1 LQEQL
6 FLPGS
11 FLQLPFLNFLK
22 SEVGSQPETYL
33 SG

>member
-1 LQEQL
+1 
-6 FLPGS
+6 
-11 FLQLPFLNFLK
+11 LQLPFLKFLK